1 MNIATAELGRNG
13 DFPNPLVADRF
24 TGVDLQLSPRRTSL
38 RLPSYRRWLLAFT
51 VAPSVTH
58 PSKVLLPLFYF
69 HARVGNNILYHSF
82 PLAFALRYP
91 NIFSTIVS
99 ISSISHSFRYFL
111 FSFCVYI
118 YFIQSIVYRNSY
130 LYTCTITNSKIKSK
144 VKEEIVN
151 VQIFCAGT

>member
-82 PLAFALRYP
+82 YLSLSPSDILISFLRSYRSYVP
-91 NIFSTIVS
+91 SQRRYS
-99 ISSISHSFRYFL
+99 IPYFL
-111 FSFCVYI
+111 LSSI
-118 YFIQSIVYRNSY
+118 YFIRSFNIIIMYSY
-130 LYTCTITNSKIKSK
+130 VLYDNKR
-144 VKEEIVN
+144 
-151 VQIFCAGT
+151 